1 MHNLLDILED
11 VQHYHVEEQLV
22 SEINNFIKY

>member
-1 MHNLLDILED
+1 MQYLLDILED

-22 SEINNFIKY
+22 SKIKKCIKY